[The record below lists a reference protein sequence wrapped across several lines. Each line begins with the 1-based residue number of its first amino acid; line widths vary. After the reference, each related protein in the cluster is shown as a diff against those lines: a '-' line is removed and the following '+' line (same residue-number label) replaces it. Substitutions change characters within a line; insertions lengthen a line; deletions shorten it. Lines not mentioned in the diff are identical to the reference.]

1 MVDDAKDESKPSTQ
15 EKGTDIA
22 IAPVPID
29 PTCRWD
35 NSKSIQDRWRSISF
49 MKILLNYQKLL
60 KKAKVGKHAD
70 NDKNW

>member
-1 MVDDAKDESKPSTQ
+1 MVDDAKDESRPSTQ

-35 NSKSIQDRWRSISF
+35 NTKSIRDR
-49 MKILLNYQKLL
+49 
-60 KKAKVGKHAD
+60 
-70 NDKNW
+70 